1 MGNAARERSDWSG
14 RAGFLLA
21 SVGGAIGLGNLWRF
35 PYIAGDNGGGGFV
48 LIYLAFVFLLG
59 VPLVAAEMLLGRR
72 GHRSALSSISAL
84 VRAEDANAFWKTIGV
99 LSMLIPFFA
108 LSYYA
113 VVAAWAIDYLTLS
126 ITDGFSGLDGVSSQN
141 TFNERISRPGY
152 QVMLHGVFIAMT
164 VWIIANGI
172 NKGIER
178 ASKVFMPALF
188 LVIVI
193 LVIYGM
199 ISADFSAAVD
209 FLFRPDFSKI
219 TGQSFLIALGQAL
232 FSLGI
237 GVGLMITYGSYMPK
251 EFSLRT
257 SVTIIC
263 IGDTLAAI
271 LAGLAIFPIVFASGL
286 DPAEGPGLIF
296 VSLPIAF
303 GGMPGGQVVAAL
315 FFLLLFFAAYTSAL
329 GMLEPVVS
337 WLEERAPGR
346 RKQMSMIAGF
356 AIWVIGL
363 GPVFSFSLLSDFRPL
378 GFLGVDKG
386 IFGLFDYTIAN
397 VLAPFNALLIALFA
411 GWVLRKKVV
420 DEEFAGDSPA
430 WKSYW
435 RFANRY
441 LTPAALIIVLI
452 DLAIGWERLI
462 PGF

>member
-1 MGNAARERSDWSG
+1 MDKIVQGRSDWSG

-21 SVGGAIGLGNLWRF
+21 SIGGAIGLGNLWRF

-72 GHRSALSSISAL
+72 GHRSALNSISAL
-84 VRAEDANAFWKTIGV
+84 VRSENANAGWKTIGV

-113 VVAAWAIDYLTLS
+113 VVAAWAIDYLMLS
-126 ITDGFSGLDGVSSQN
+126 ITDGFGGLDGASSQN

-152 QVMLHGVFIAMT
+152 QVMLHGVFVAMT
-164 VWIIANGI
+164 VWIVANGI

-188 LVIVI
+188 IVIVV
-193 LVIYGM
+193 LVVYGM
-199 ISADFSAAVD
+199 INADFAAAVD
-209 FLFRPDFSKI
+209 FLFRPDFSKV
-219 TGQSFLIALGQAL
+219 TGQSYLIALGQAL
-232 FSLGI
+232 FSLGV
-237 GVGLMITYGSYMPK
+237 GVGLMITYGSYMPQ

-263 IGDTLAAI
+263 VGDTMAAI

-286 DPAEGPGLIF
+286 DPGEGPGLIF

-303 GGMPGGQVVAAL
+303 GGMPGGQVVGAL

-337 WLEERAPGR
+337 WLEERAPGK

-356 AIWVIGL
+356 TIWVIGL
-363 GPVFSFSLLSDFRPL
+363 GSVFSFSILADFRPL

>member
-1 MGNAARERSDWSG
+1 MGAVAQERSDWSG

-72 GHRSALSSISAL
+72 GHRSALNSIAAL
-84 VRAEDANAFWKTIGV
+84 VRAEDARPFWKTIGV

-113 VVAAWAIDYLTLS
+113 VVAAWAIDYLMLS
-126 ITDGFSGLDGVSSQN
+126 ITEGFSGLDGTSSQN

-152 QVMLHGVFIAMT
+152 QVMLHGIFIAMT

-178 ASKVFMPALF
+178 AAKVFMPALF

-199 ISADFSAAVD
+199 LNADFSAAVD

-263 IGDTLAAI
+263 IGDTIAAI

-303 GGMPGGQVVAAL
+303 GSMPGGQVVAAL

-337 WLEERAPGR
+337 WLEERAPGK
-346 RKQMSMIAGF
+346 RKQMSIISGF

-363 GPVFSFSLLSDFRPL
+363 GSVFSFSILADFRPL

-411 GWVLRKKVV
+411 GWVLRRQVV

>member
-1 MGNAARERSDWSG
+1 MAAAPGERNDWSG

-21 SVGGAIGLGNLWRF
+21 AVGGAIGLGNLWRF

-72 GHRSALSSISAL
+72 GHRSALTSISAL
-84 VRAEDANAFWKTIGV
+84 IREENAHAAWKAIGI
-99 LSMLIPFFA
+99 LSMAIPFFA

-113 VVAAWAIDYLTLS
+113 VVAAWAIDYILLAIS
-126 ITDGFSGLDGVSSQN
+126 DGFRGLDAASSQN
-141 TFNERISRPGY
+141 TFGERASRPGY
-152 QVMLHGVFIAMT
+152 QIMLHGTFVAMT
-164 VWIIANGI
+164 VWIVANGI

-178 ASKVFMPALF
+178 AAKVFMPLLF
-188 LVIVI
+188 LIIVV

-199 ISADFSAAVD
+199 VAADFSAAVD

-237 GVGLMITYGSYMPK
+237 GVGLMITYGSYMPR
-251 EFSLRT
+251 EFSLRK

-271 LAGLAIFPIVFASGL
+271 LAGLAIFPVVFASGL

-303 GGMPGGQVVAAL
+303 GSMPGGQIIGAM
-315 FFLLLFFAAYTSAL
+315 FFVLLFFAAYTSAL
-329 GMLEPVVS
+329 GMLEPVVA
-337 WLEERAPGR
+337 WLEEKAPGK
-346 RKQMSMIAGF
+346 RKQMSVMAGIV
-356 AIWVIGL
+356 IWIIGIGSVL
-363 GPVFSFSLLSDFRPL
+363 SFGLWSDFKPL
-378 GFLGVDKG
+378 GFFGVDKN

-411 GWVLRKKVV
+411 GWVLTKLVV
-420 DEEFAGDSPA
+420 DEEFAGDPPA

-435 RFANRY
+435 QFANRY
-441 LTPAALIIVLI
+441 LTPAALAIVLI
-452 DLAIGWERLI
+452 DLAIGWDRIL
-462 PGF
+462 G